1 MRRLFGLAALYA
13 FVCTGVSLAQSP
25 GDQAVRAAMVL
36 TPPGALAPLATTT
49 IEGEVQNGVMFA
61 LRYGYVPAMTG
72 GTATNNVAATAN
84 LPLVFNSTIS
94 LTGGLFAPSCT
105 GCNAGGMFSLGG
117 DIRVWE
123 IPFDVFDGS
132 RLTFTVNGES
142 GFAHPS
148 SQFGSGSAWGS
159 MIGLP
164 IGWVSGDRT
173 RDKMRIVPFFT
184 PSLAFGSIETAGA
197 TLILPPQ
204 AYQPLPSQ
212 VSGTRF
218 VIGGGLALFNRAST
232 FGFSFGFQYIS
243 VPNSEMQVGAA
254 MTFGGR

>member
-1 MRRLFGLAALYA
+1 MRRLLGLAALYA
-13 FVCTGVSLAQSP
+13 LVCTTAARAQSP
-25 GDQAVRAAMVL
+25 GDQAVRAAVVL
-36 TPPGALAPLATTT
+36 TPPGGLAPLATTT
-49 IEGEVQNGVMFA
+49 IEGEVQNGAMFA

-72 GTATNNVAATAN
+72 GTATNNVAATATV
-84 LPLVFNSTIS
+84 PLVFNSTGS

-105 GCNAGGMFSLGG
+105 GCSAGAMFSLGG

-123 IPFDVFDGS
+123 LPFDGLDGS
-132 RLTFTVNGES
+132 RLTFTANGEVGYS
-142 GFAHPS
+142 HPS
-148 SQFGSGSAWGS
+148 SQFGSGSAWGG
-159 MIGLP
+159 MVGLP

-204 AYQPLPSQ
+204 AYEPLPSQ
-212 VSGTRF
+212 VSGGRF

-232 FGFSFGFQYIS
+232 FGFSIGFQYIS